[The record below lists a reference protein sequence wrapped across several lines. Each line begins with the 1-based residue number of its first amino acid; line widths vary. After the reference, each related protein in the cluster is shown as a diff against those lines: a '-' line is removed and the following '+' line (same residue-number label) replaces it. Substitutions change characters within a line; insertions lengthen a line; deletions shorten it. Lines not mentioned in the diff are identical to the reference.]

1 MTFNEFY
8 HRDYLAR
15 HANGVCKTLHVV
27 GLPLAVV
34 LGGVAVWL
42 QIWWLLALL
51 PVPVFLLAWLGHLC
65 RHNSPTFFE
74 YPWWSVLGYWKMI
87 GAILTGK
94 F

>member
-65 RHNSPTFFE
+65 ATTVRPSSSTRGGR
-74 YPWWSVLGYWKMI
+74 SS
-87 GAILTGK
+87 ATGR
-94 F
+94 